1 MNVGDCVP
9 SGLLCGNFYAL
20 LNWMERMEL
29 AKAEMK
35 GNEKKGVEINKNYC
49 CHLLLEMTLSLD
61 FSWLR
66 WKWRTQNGF
75 SQSPSESTP
84 LLSPEMGQQS
94 YNPTEQRVVYP
105 NNGMC
110 HQDWKKVSRRYP
122 GNSICTTKYTLL
134 TFLPQNLF
142 EQFHRWANLYF
153 LFLVILN
160 WIPSMEV
167 FHREITMLPLA
178 IVLFIIMVKDGIEDF
193 KRYRFD
199 REMNSASI
207 QIYERIEQSYMQKR
221 WQDVRVGD
229 FVQMR
234 CNEIVPAD
242 ILLLFSSDPSGV
254 CHLETANLDGE
265 TNLKQRR
272 VVKGFSQQPVKSSSE
287 VSSAF
292 PGVASVVSGKS
303 GSSPYELIFRKYPT
317 QGSGDHGLHVADVEC
332 YALDVYIYP
341 EFHSREHPDQTR
353 TGFGSESLL
362 LRGCTIRNTE
372 VAAGIVIYAGH
383 ETKAMLNNSGPRYKR
398 SKIERRINTDIFFC
412 IGLLF
417 LMCLI
422 GAVGHSVWNGTFQ
435 EHPPFDV
442 PDADGNFL
450 PLALGGFYMFLTMI
464 ILLQVLIPISLYVSI
479 ELVKLGQVYLL
490 HNDLDL
496 YDEETDLSIQCRALN
511 ITEDLG
517 QIQYIFSD
525 KTGTLTENKMVF
537 RRCTIVGSEY
547 CHQENAKRLEMPKE
561 LDSDGEEWTQY
572 QCLSFPPRWAQNSAT
587 MRSQGG
593 AQPLKRSQSARV
605 PIQSHFRQRS
615 VGRWET
621 SQPPVAFSSSIEK
634 DVTPDK
640 NLLSKVRDAALWLE
654 TSDTRPAK
662 PSHSTTAS
670 IADFFLALTIC
681 NSVMVSTTTEPRKRV
696 TTPPSS
702 KALGTSLE
710 KIQQLFQRLKLL
722 SLSQSFSSTAPSDTD
737 LGESLGPNMA
747 TTDSD
752 EKDDASVCS
761 GDCSTDGGYRSSTWE
776 QGDILGSES
785 GASLE
790 EGLEAPALSLDG
802 PELCYEAESPDEAA
816 LVHAAR
822 AYSFTLVSRT
832 PEQVTVRLPQ
842 GMCLTFDLLF
852 TLGFDSVRKRMSVVV
867 RHPLTGEIIVY
878 TKGADSVIMDL
889 LEDPACVSDIDVEK
903 KLRRI
908 QARTQKHLDL
918 YARDGLRTL
927 CIAKKV
933 VNEEDFQRW
942 ASFRREAEASLDNR
956 EELLMETAQ
965 HLENHLTLLG
975 ATGIED
981 RLQEGVPDT
990 IAALREAGIQLWV
1003 LTGDKQETAV
1013 NIAYSC
1019 KLLDQTDTVYS
1030 INTENQETCESILNC
1045 ALEDVKRFHEP
1056 QEAARKLCGCLIPS
1070 KMPSA
1075 MAPKVGLVIDGK
1087 TLNAIFQGKLENKFL
1102 ELTQHCR
1109 SVLCCRS
1116 TPLQKSMIVKL
1127 VRDKL
1132 SVMTLSIG
1140 DGANDVSMIQ
1150 AADIGIGISGQEGM
1164 QAVMSSDFAIARFS
1178 HLKKLLLV
1186 HGHWCYSRLARMVV
1200 YYFYKNVCY
1209 VNLLFWYQ
1217 FFCGFSG
1224 STMIDYWQMIFFNL
1238 FFTSLPPIIFG
1249 ILDKDVSAETLLA
1262 LPELYKSGQNSE
1274 CYNLPMFWISMAD
1287 AFYQS
1292 LICFF
1297 IPYLTYRGSDI
1308 DVFTFGT
1315 PINTIS
1321 LTTILLHQAME
1332 MKTWTVLHG
1341 LVLLGSFLM
1350 YFVVSLIYNAT
1361 CVTCNSPT
1369 NPYWVMERQLSD
1381 PTFYLTCLLTPVVA
1395 LLPSNDT
1402 KKEINN
1408 QYGKWQINQ
1417 LCSFLW
1423 KTKTGEAIWHI
1434 IPKLRHVMNDANMS
1448 QKSVTPSESTSSHNK
1463 RRWPG
1468 AHDPAHKSP
1477 VTMKHDTATGTLDS
1491 NYHIM
1496 PLNFGISHYTAK
1508 GTNAEMFIDIGPPDS

>member
-1 MNVGDCVP
+1 
-9 SGLLCGNFYAL
+9 
-20 LNWMERMEL
+20 
-29 AKAEMK
+29 
-35 GNEKKGVEINKNYC
+35 
-49 CHLLLEMTLSLD
+49 MTLSLD

-272 VVKGFSQQPVKSSSE
+272 VVKGFSQQ
-287 VSSAF
+287 
-292 PGVASVVSGKS
+292 
-303 GSSPYELIFRKYPT
+303 ELQF
-317 QGSGDHGLHVADVEC
+317 Q
-332 YALDVYIYP
+332 P
-341 EFHSREHPDQTR
+341 EYFHSTIICERPNNHLSKFKGYMEHPDQTR

-1395 LLPSNDT
+1395 LLPRYFLLSLQGT
-1402 KKEINN
+1402 
-1408 QYGKWQINQ
+1408 YGKSLISKAQKID
-1417 LCSFLW
+1417 
-1423 KTKTGEAIWHI
+1423 
-1434 IPKLRHVMNDANMS
+1434 KLPTDKRNLEIQNWRSKQRPAPAS
-1448 QKSVTPSESTSSHNK
+1448 ASASASASVPAS
-1463 RRWPG
+1463 G
-1468 AHDPAHKSP
+1468 PAHAPPPCHIVPPTRQQDLGTSTPKNSSP
-1477 VTMKHDTATGTLDS
+1477 PRKKHAEDWVLQSPRCSRELSRDDPCSGDTLAKLSSGECLLGPNRTMAPTAYTRGQKDVS
-1491 NYHIM
+1491 RHSSK
-1496 PLNFGISHYTAK
+1496 GSHRRSQSSLT
-1508 GTNAEMFIDIGPPDS
+1508 I

>member
-1 MNVGDCVP
+1 
-9 SGLLCGNFYAL
+9 
-20 LNWMERMEL
+20 
-29 AKAEMK
+29 MK
-35 GNEKKGVEINKNYC
+35 KEGKGRRKRKEDKK
-49 CHLLLEMTLSLD
+49 
-61 FSWLR
+61 
-66 WKWRTQNGF
+66 
-75 SQSPSESTP
+75 
-84 LLSPEMGQQS
+84 
-94 YNPTEQRVVYP
+94 RVVVSNLPFEGCAHKENP
-105 NNGMC
+105 NR
-110 HQDWKKVSRRYP
+110 HYR
-122 GNSICTTKYTLL
+122 GNQIKTSKYTVLS
-134 TFLPQNLF
+134 FVPKNVF
-142 EQFHRWANLYF
+142 EQLHRFANIYF
-153 LFLVILN
+153 VGIAVLNFVPVVNAFQPEVNLIPICIILG
-160 WIPSMEV
+160 V
-167 FHREITMLPLA
+167 TA
-178 IVLFIIMVKDGIEDF
+178 IKDAWEDF
-193 KRYRFD
+193 QRYQSD
-199 REMNSASI
+199 KVINNRECLVYS
-207 QIYERIEQSYMQKR
+207 RKEQSYVQKR
-221 WQDVRVGD
+221 WRDVRVGD
-229 FVQMR
+229 FIQMQ
-234 CNEIVPAD
+234 CNEIIPAD
-242 ILLLFSSDPSGV
+242 ILLLFSSDPSGI

-272 VVKGFSQQPVKSSSE
+272 VVKGFSQQEAQFK
-287 VSSAF
+287 
-292 PGVASVVSGKS
+292 
-303 GSSPYELIFRKYPT
+303 
-317 QGSGDHGLHVADVEC
+317 
-332 YALDVYIYP
+332 P
-341 EFHSREHPDQTR
+341 EHFHNTIVCEKPNNRLNKFKGYMEHPDQTR

-372 VAAGIVIYAGH
+372 VAVGIVIYAGH

-398 SKIERRINTDIFFC
+398 SKIERRMNTDIFFC

-422 GAVGHSVWNGTFQ
+422 GAVGHSLWNGTFR

-442 PDADGNFL
+442 PDAKGSFP

-479 ELVKLGQVYLL
+479 ELVKLGQVFFL

-547 CHQENAKRLEMPKE
+547 SHQENAKRLEVPKE
-561 LDSDGEEWTQY
+561 LDSDSEEWTQY
-572 QCLSFPPRWAQNSAT
+572 QCLSFPARWAQGPAAV
-587 MRSQGG
+587 RIPGG
-593 AQPLKRSQSARV
+593 VQPLRRCQSARV
-605 PIQSHFRQRS
+605 PIQGHSRQRS
-615 VGRWET
+615 EGRWENAQ
-621 SQPPVAFSSSIEK
+621 SSVAFSSSIEK

-640 NLLSKVRDAALWLE
+640 NLLTKVQDAALWLE
-654 TSDTRPAK
+654 NLPDSRPAK
-662 PSHSTTAS
+662 ASLSTTSS

-681 NSVMVSTTTEPRKRV
+681 NSVMVSTTTEPRQRV
-696 TTPPSS
+696 TMPPST

-710 KIQQLFQRLKLL
+710 KIHQLFQKLKFS

-737 LGESLGPNMA
+737 LGDSLGTTMPP
-747 TTDSD
+747 TDSED
-752 EKDDASVCS
+752 RDDASVCS
-761 GDCSTDGGYRSSTWE
+761 GGYSTDTDGGYRSSTWD
-776 QGDILGSES
+776 QGEALASGS
-785 GASLE
+785 GTSLE
-790 EGLEAPALSLDG
+790 EVPEDPALGPAS

-816 LVHAAR
+816 LVHAAN

-842 GMCLTFDLLF
+842 GTCLTFDVLC
-852 TLGFDSVRKRMSVVV
+852 TLGFDSVRKRMSVIV
-867 RHPLTGEIIVY
+867 RHPLTSEIIVY

-889 LEDPACVSDIDVEK
+889 LEDPARVTDTDVEK
-903 KLRRI
+903 KLRKIR
-908 QARTQKHLDL
+908 ARTQKHLDL

-933 VNEEDFQRW
+933 LTEEDFRRW
-942 ASFRREAEASLDNR
+942 ASFRHEAEASLDNR
-956 EELLMETAQ
+956 DELLMETAQ
-965 HLENHLTLLG
+965 HLENQLTLLG

-1019 KLLDQTDTVYS
+1019 RLLDQTDTVYS
-1030 INTENQETCESILNC
+1030 INTESQETCESILNC
-1045 ALEDVKRFHEP
+1045 ALEEVKQFHGPRKAE
-1056 QEAARKLCGCLIPS
+1056 RKLFGFHLPS
-1070 KMPSA
+1070 ETPPPASGA
-1075 MAPKVGLVIDGK
+1075 AVPAVGLVIDGK

-1102 ELTQHCR
+1102 ELTQYCR

-1164 QAVMSSDFAIARFS
+1164 QAVMSSDFAISRFR

-1238 FFTSLPPIIFG
+1238 FFTSLPPLVFG
-1249 ILDKDVSAETLLA
+1249 ILDKDISAETLLA
-1262 LPELYKSGQNSE
+1262 LPKLYRSGQDSE
-1274 CYNLPMFWISMAD
+1274 CYNLMTFWVSMMD

-1297 IPYLTYRGSDI
+1297 IPYLVTPPTDLQPRLVSPVI
-1308 DVFTFGT
+1308 PSTVFTSFL
-1315 PINTIS
+1315 PQTI
-1321 LTTILLHQAME
+1321 I
-1332 MKTWTVLHG
+1332 HG

-1350 YFVVSLIYNAT
+1350 YFVVSLVLYAT
-1361 CVTCNSPT
+1361 CVTCNMKRILPWVGSWIRRSLSMLKFKTSTKIRKKIYCCFSFPT
-1369 NPYWVMERQLSD
+1369 RYFFLSLQGTYGESLIAKAQKID
-1381 PTFYLTCLLTPVVA
+1381 KLPKDKRDLKIQSWRSKQMPV
-1395 LLPSNDT
+1395 P
-1402 KKEINN
+1402 
-1408 QYGKWQINQ
+1408 
-1417 LCSFLW
+1417 
-1423 KTKTGEAIWHI
+1423 GEAQRTHRPVPPVPEQDFRAST
-1434 IPKLRHVMNDANMS
+1434 PKSSRPPKQKCTENRGVHGERSSRDHRRDNPSSADSSAKLSSKDHLLLGPNSRMASGAYPSGQTDEYQRSRRGSHRRS
-1448 QKSVTPSESTSSHNK
+1448 QSSL
-1463 RRWPG
+1463 
-1468 AHDPAHKSP
+1468 
-1477 VTMKHDTATGTLDS
+1477 T
-1491 NYHIM
+1491 I
-1496 PLNFGISHYTAK
+1496 
-1508 GTNAEMFIDIGPPDS
+1508 

>member
-1 MNVGDCVP
+1 MRKEGRKRRKRKDDKKRVVLSNLPFEGWSYKENP
-9 SGLLCGNFYAL
+9 NRHYCGNQI
-20 LNWMERMEL
+20 
-29 AKAEMK
+29 K
-35 GNEKKGVEINKNYC
+35 
-49 CHLLLEMTLSLD
+49 TS
-61 FSWLR
+61 
-66 WKWRTQNGF
+66 
-75 SQSPSESTP
+75 
-84 LLSPEMGQQS
+84 
-94 YNPTEQRVVYP
+94 
-105 NNGMC
+105 
-110 HQDWKKVSRRYP
+110 
-122 GNSICTTKYTLL
+122 KYTVLS
-134 TFLPQNLF
+134 FIPKNIF
-142 EQFHRWANLYF
+142 EQLHRFANLYF
-153 LFLVILN
+153 VGIVILN
-160 WIPSMEV
+160 FIPVLNAFQPEMSTV
-167 FHREITMLPLA
+167 PICVILA
-178 IVLFIIMVKDGIEDF
+178 VTAIKDAWEDF
-193 KRYRFD
+193 RRYKLD
-199 REMNSASI
+199 KVINNRECLVYS
-207 QIYERIEQSYMQKR
+207 RKEQSYVQKR

-229 FVQMR
+229 FVQMQR
-234 CNEIVPAD
+234 NEIIPAD

-265 TNLKQRR
+265 TNLKQRC
-272 VVKGFSQQPVKSSSE
+272 VVKGFSQQ
-287 VSSAF
+287 
-292 PGVASVVSGKS
+292 
-303 GSSPYELIFRKYPT
+303 GSQF
-317 QGSGDHGLHVADVEC
+317 Q
-332 YALDVYIYP
+332 P
-341 EFHSREHPDQTR
+341 EHFYSTIVCEKPNNHLNKFKGYMEHMDQTR
-353 TGFGSESLL
+353 TGIGSESLL

-372 VAAGIVIYAGH
+372 VVTGIVIYAGH

-398 SKIERRINTDIFFC
+398 SKIERRMNTDIFFC

-422 GAVGHSVWNGTFQ
+422 GAVGHSLWNGTFK

-442 PDADGNFL
+442 PDADGNFFSL
-450 PLALGGFYMFLTMI
+450 TLGGFYMFLTMI
-464 ILLQVLIPISLYVSI
+464 ILLQILIPISLYVSI
-479 ELVKLGQVYLL
+479 ELVKLGQVFLV

-496 YDEETDLSIQCRALN
+496 YDEETDLSIQCRAFN

-537 RRCTIVGSEY
+537 RRCTIMGSEY
-547 CHQENAKRLEMPKE
+547 CHQENAKRLETPKD
-561 LDSDGEEWTQY
+561 LDSDSEEWTQY
-572 QCLSFPPRWAQNSAT
+572 QCLPFPTRWAQGPAT

-593 AQPLKRSQSARV
+593 AQPLRRSQSARV
-605 PIQSHFRQRS
+605 PVQSHSRQRS

-621 SQPPVAFSSSIEK
+621 SQPPVAFSSPIEK

-640 NLLSKVRDAALWLE
+640 NLLGKVRNAALWLE
-654 TSDTRPAK
+654 TLSDARSAK
-662 PSHSTTAS
+662 PSHSTTSS

-681 NSVMVSTTTEPRKRV
+681 NSVMVSTTTEPRRRV
-696 TTPPSS
+696 TILPSS

-737 LGESLGPNMA
+737 LGESLGPNLPP
-747 TTDSD
+747 TDLD
-752 EKDDASVCS
+752 EKDNASVCS

-776 QGDILGSES
+776 QGDILGSGS
-785 GASLE
+785 GSSLE
-790 EGLEAPALSLDG
+790 EGLEAPALGLDG

-816 LVHAAR
+816 LVHAAH

-842 GMCLTFDLLF
+842 GTCLTFDLLF

-889 LEDPACVSDIDVEK
+889 LEDPTCVSDIDVEK
-903 KLRRI
+903 KLKKI

-933 VNEEDFQRW
+933 LSEENFQRW

-956 EELLMETAQ
+956 DELLMKTAQ
-965 HLENHLTLLG
+965 DLESQLTLLG

-990 IAALREAGIQLWV
+990 VAALQEAGIQLWV

-1045 ALEDVKRFHEP
+1045 ALEEVKQFHEP
-1056 QEAARKLCGCLIPS
+1056 QNPDRKFCGYHIPS
-1070 KMPSA
+1070 TTPSVNSRTTI
-1075 MAPKVGLVIDGK
+1075 PEVGLVIDGK
-1087 TLNAIFQGKLENKFL
+1087 TLNAIFQGKLERKFL
-1102 ELTQHCR
+1102 ELTQYCR
-1109 SVLCCRS
+1109 SILCCRS

-1164 QAVMSSDFAIARFS
+1164 QAVMSSDFAISRFS

-1224 STMIDYWQMIFFNL
+1224 STMIDHWQLIFFNL

-1249 ILDKDVSAETLLA
+1249 VLDKDVSAETLLA

-1274 CYNLPMFWISMAD
+1274 SYNLSVFWISMAD

-1292 LICFF
+1292 LVCFF

-1341 LVLLGSFLM
+1341 LILLGSFLA
-1350 YFVVSLIYNAT
+1350 YFVVSLLYNGT

-1369 NPYWVMERQLSD
+1369 NPYWVMESQLSD
-1381 PTFYLTCLLTPVVA
+1381 PTFYLVCLLTPAVA
-1395 LLPSNDT
+1395 LLPRYFLLALQGT
-1402 KKEINN
+1402 
-1408 QYGKWQINQ
+1408 YGKSLISKAQKIDKLPIDKRNLEIQNWRSKHRPTPTPASAPAPSPAQTQ
-1417 LCSFLW
+1417 PPRRPAPPVPQKDLRTSTPKCSSPPRQKHIEEWILQGQRCSREHSRDDACSADTSA
-1423 KTKTGEAIWHI
+1423 KLSSGEYLLGPDRTVG
-1434 IPKLRHVMNDANMS
+1434 PKDVSRLSSRHSHRRS
-1448 QKSVTPSESTSSHNK
+1448 QSSL
-1463 RRWPG
+1463 
-1468 AHDPAHKSP
+1468 
-1477 VTMKHDTATGTLDS
+1477 T
-1491 NYHIM
+1491 I
-1496 PLNFGISHYTAK
+1496 
-1508 GTNAEMFIDIGPPDS
+1508 

>member
-1 MNVGDCVP
+1 MRKEGKRKRRRKEDKRVVVSNLPFEGWSHKENP
-9 SGLLCGNFYAL
+9 NRHYCGNQI
-20 LNWMERMEL
+20 
-29 AKAEMK
+29 K
-35 GNEKKGVEINKNYC
+35 
-49 CHLLLEMTLSLD
+49 TS
-61 FSWLR
+61 
-66 WKWRTQNGF
+66 
-75 SQSPSESTP
+75 
-84 LLSPEMGQQS
+84 
-94 YNPTEQRVVYP
+94 
-105 NNGMC
+105 
-110 HQDWKKVSRRYP
+110 
-122 GNSICTTKYTLL
+122 KYTVLS
-134 TFLPQNLF
+134 FVPKNIF
-142 EQFHRWANLYF
+142 EQLHRFANLYF
-153 LFLVILN
+153 VGIAILN
-160 WIPSMEV
+160 FVPVVNAFQPEVNVIPICIILGV
-167 FHREITMLPLA
+167 TA
-178 IVLFIIMVKDGIEDF
+178 IKDAWEDLR
-193 KRYRFD
+193 RYKSDKVINNGECLVYSRK
-199 REMNSASI
+199 A
-207 QIYERIEQSYMQKR
+207 QSYVQKR
-221 WQDVRVGD
+221 WKDVRVGD
-229 FVQMR
+229 FVQMQ
-234 CNEIVPAD
+234 CNDIIPAD
-242 ILLLFSSDPSGV
+242 ILLLFSSDPSGI

-272 VVKGFSQQPVKSSSE
+272 VVKGFSQQE
-287 VSSAF
+287 VQF
-292 PGVASVVSGKS
+292 
-303 GSSPYELIFRKYPT
+303 E
-317 QGSGDHGLHVADVEC
+317 
-332 YALDVYIYP
+332 P
-341 EFHSREHPDQTR
+341 EHFHNTIVCEKPNNHLNKFKGYMEHPDQTR

-372 VAAGIVIYAGH
+372 VAVGIVIYAGH

-398 SKIERRINTDIFFC
+398 SKIERRMNMDVFFC

-422 GAVGHSVWNGTFQ
+422 GALGHSLWNRTFS

-442 PDADGNFL
+442 PDAKGGFL

-479 ELVKLGQVYLL
+479 ELVKLGQVFFL

-537 RRCTIVGSEY
+537 RRCTIMGYEY
-547 CHQENAKRLEMPKE
+547 SHQENAKRLETPKE
-561 LDSDGEEWTQY
+561 LDSDSEEWTQY
-572 QCLSFPPRWAQNSAT
+572 QCLSFPARWAQNPTAT
-587 MRSQGG
+587 GSQGG
-593 AQPLKRSQSARV
+593 VQPLRRCQSARV
-605 PIQSHFRQRS
+605 PMQGHHRQRS
-615 VGRWET
+615 LGRWEHA
-621 SQPPVAFSSSIEK
+621 QPPVAFSSSLEK

-640 NLLSKVRDAALWLE
+640 NLLTKVQDAALWLE
-654 TSDTRPAK
+654 ALPGSRPAK
-662 PSHSTTAS
+662 PSLSTTAS

-681 NSVMVSTTTEPRKRV
+681 NSVMVSTTTEPRQRV
-696 TTPPSS
+696 TMPPST

-710 KIQQLFQRLKLL
+710 KIQQLFQKLKLS
-722 SLSQSFSSTAPSDTD
+722 SLSQSFSSTVPSDTD
-737 LGESLGPNMA
+737 LGESLGANMP
-747 TTDSD
+747 TTDS
-752 EKDDASVCS
+752 EERDDVSVCS
-761 GDCSTDGGYRSSTWE
+761 GDYSTDGGYRSSTWD
-776 QGDILGSES
+776 QDDVLASGSDV
-785 GASLE
+785 SLDE
-790 EGLEAPALSLDG
+790 VLEAPALGLAS

-842 GMCLTFDLLF
+842 GTCLTFDVLC

-867 RHPLTGEIIVY
+867 RHPLTREIVIY
-878 TKGADSVIMDL
+878 TKGADSIIMDL
-889 LEDPACVSDIDVEK
+889 LEDPACVTEIAVEK
-903 KLRRI
+903 KVRKIR
-908 QARTQKHLDL
+908 ARTQKHLDL

-933 VNEEDFQRW
+933 VSEEDFQRW

-956 EELLMETAQ
+956 DELLMETAQ
-965 HLENHLTLLG
+965 HLENQLTLLG

-990 IAALREAGIQLWV
+990 VAALREAGIQLWV

-1019 KLLDQTDTVYS
+1019 RLLDQTDTVYS
-1030 INTENQETCESILNC
+1030 INTESQETCDSILSC
-1045 ALEDVKRFHEP
+1045 ALEEVKQFYGP
-1056 QEAARKLCGCLIPS
+1056 RKPDRLPPGAPPPTSGATIPE
-1070 KMPSA
+1070 
-1075 MAPKVGLVIDGK
+1075 VGLVIDGK
-1087 TLNAIFQGKLENKFL
+1087 TLNAIFQGKLEKKFL
-1102 ELTQHCR
+1102 ELTQYCR

-1164 QAVMSSDFAIARFS
+1164 QAVMSSDFAISRFR

-1217 FFCGFSG
+1217 FLCGFSG

-1238 FFTSLPPIIFG
+1238 FFTSLPPLAFG
-1249 ILDKDVSAETLLA
+1249 ILDKDISAETLLA

-1274 CYNLPMFWISMAD
+1274 CYNLLTFWVSMVD

-1297 IPYLTYRGSDI
+1297 IPYLTYRDSDI

-1321 LTTILLHQAME
+1321 LATILLHQAME
-1332 MKTWTVLHG
+1332 MKTWTIIHG
-1341 LVLLGSFLM
+1341 LVLIGSFLM
-1350 YFVVSLIYNAT
+1350 YFVVSLVYNAT
-1361 CVTCNSPT
+1361 CVICNSPT
-1369 NPYWVMERQLSD
+1369 NPYWVMEGQLSD
-1381 PTFYLTCLLTPVVA
+1381 PTFYLVCFLTPVAA
-1395 LLPSNDT
+1395 LLPRYFFLSL
-1402 KKEINN
+1402 
-1408 QYGKWQINQ
+1408 QGSYGKSLISKAQKIDKLPKDKRDLEIQSWRSRHTPAPVPGKAPPTHRPVPPAPEQDLKTSTPKQ
-1417 LCSFLW
+1417 KGKEDRLLRGERSSRDHMRDDPCS
-1423 KTKTGEAIWHI
+1423 TDSPA
-1434 IPKLRHVMNDANMS
+1434 KLSSRDHLLLGPSGTMASGSNSSGQANVHQRSSRGSHRRS
-1448 QKSVTPSESTSSHNK
+1448 QSSM
-1463 RRWPG
+1463 
-1468 AHDPAHKSP
+1468 
-1477 VTMKHDTATGTLDS
+1477 T
-1491 NYHIM
+1491 I
-1496 PLNFGISHYTAK
+1496 
-1508 GTNAEMFIDIGPPDS
+1508 